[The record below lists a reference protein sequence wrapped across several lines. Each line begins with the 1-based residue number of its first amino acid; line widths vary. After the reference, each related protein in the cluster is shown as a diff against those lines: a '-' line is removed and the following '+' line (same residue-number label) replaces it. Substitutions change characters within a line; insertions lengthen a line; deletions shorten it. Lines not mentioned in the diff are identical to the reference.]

1 MHDIDIDLIEMS
13 LDIMKYVIHR
23 ITEKNPKLGRFKS
36 EAELKA
42 LVGETIT
49 PEGITGE
56 RALHLWKTVLS
67 KATVAIDHP
76 RHLAFVA
83 ASPSRA
89 AVMFDLVTSAASI
102 HGAYWLEGAGG
113 IFAENQA
120 MEWLVSLTGLPKGA
134 FGVFTSG
141 GTAANL
147 SAMITAREYWR
158 SRFPEHERT
167 RGLII
172 TSSGAHSSVKTMASV
187 IDADVLLIDSEE
199 RLEGKELERFIGDIP
214 DNDRQRL
221 FAVVATGGTTNA
233 GIIDDLSGIARV
245 CTDNGVWFHVD
256 CAYGGG
262 ALAADSVRH
271 LFEGI
276 EEADSIT
283 IDPHKW
289 LFCTYDC
296 GAVIYKTP
304 ELAKKAHVQQGSY
317 LEIFKI
323 ADGFNPSD
331 YQLQLTRRLR
341 GLPLWFSL
349 AMHGTDVY
357 KKAIERG
364 IELAHIAAEKITAHP
379 LLELVRP
386 PGLSCVLFRRKG
398 WQPEDYNCW
407 TLKNL
412 DDGFAL
418 VTPTIWKGHGAEETV
433 ARFCFINPDTTE
445 KDIDD
450 ILETMRNTVM
460 SGEL

>member
-1 MHDIDIDLIEMS
+1 MHDIDMGLIEMS
-13 LDIMKYVIHR
+13 LDIMKYAISR

-36 EAELKA
+36 EEELKA
-42 LVGETIT
+42 LAGETIT
-49 PEGITGE
+49 EQGIGGE
-56 RALHLWKTVLS
+56 AALQLWKEVLS
-67 KATVAIDHP
+67 KATISIDHP

-83 ASPSRA
+83 AAPSRA
-89 AVMFDLVTSAASI
+89 SVMFDLVTSASCI

-113 IFAENQA
+113 IYAENQA
-120 MEWLVSLTGLPKGA
+120 MQWLVSLTGMPAGA

-147 SAMITAREYWR
+147 SAMVTARDHWR
-158 SRFPEHERT
+158 SLRPGHQKT

-172 TSSGAHSSVKTMASV
+172 TSLGAHSSIKAMANV
-187 IDADVLLIDSEE
+187 IDADLMFVPTHEK
-199 RLEGKELERFIGDIP
+199 LEGAFLQEFIHTLATR
-214 DNDRQRL
+214 DRERL
-221 FAVVATGGTTNA
+221 FAIVATGGTTNA
-233 GIIDDLSGIARV
+233 GIIDDLAGVAWV
-245 CTDNGVWFHVD
+245 CKKEKVWFHVD

-262 ALAADSVRH
+262 ALAADSVRP
-271 LFEGI
+271 LFNGI

-296 GAVIYKTP
+296 GAVIYRNP
-304 ELAKKAHVQQGSY
+304 ELAKKAHVQHGTY

-323 ADGFNPSD
+323 ANGFNPSD

-349 AMHGTDVY
+349 AMHGTKVY
-357 KKAIERG
+357 KNAVERG
-364 IELAHIAAEKITAHP
+364 IELAKTAAIKITENP
-379 LLELVRP
+379 LLELVRE

-398 WQPEDYNCW
+398 WEPADYNNW
-407 TLKNL
+407 TMKNL

-418 VTPTIWKGHGAEETV
+418 VTPTTWKTDGIEETV

-445 KDIDD
+445 KDLDD
-450 ILETMRNTVM
+450 ILKTM
-460 SGEL
+460 E

>member
-1 MHDIDIDLIEMS
+1 MHDIDMGLIEMS
-13 LDIMKYVIHR
+13 LDIMKIVINR

-36 EAELKA
+36 EEELNE

-56 RALHLWKTVLS
+56 KALHLWKTVLS
-67 KATVAIDHP
+67 KATISIDHP

-89 AVMFDLVTSAASI
+89 AVMFDLVTSAASV
-102 HGAYWLEGAGG
+102 HGAYWLEGAGA

-147 SAMITAREYWR
+147 SAIVTAREYWR
-158 SRFPEHERT
+158 SKNEENQQR
-167 RGLII
+167 RGLILA
-172 TSSGAHSSVKTMASV
+172 SEGAHSSVKAMAKV
-187 IDADVLLIDSEE
+187 VDAELILIDTEE
-199 RLEGKELERFIGDIP
+199 RLTAKELGDAIKKLP
-214 DNDRQRL
+214 DEKRKCL

-233 GIIDDLSGIARV
+233 GIIDDLAGIAKI
-245 CTDNGVWFHVD
+245 CKQEEIWFHAD
-256 CAYGGG
+256 CAYGGA

-271 LFEGI
+271 LFNGI

-289 LFCTYDC
+289 LFSPYDC
-296 GAVIYKTP
+296 GAIIYRNP
-304 ELAKKAHVQQGSY
+304 ELAKKAHKQEGSY
-317 LEIFKI
+317 LDAFKEANGI
-323 ADGFNPSD
+323 NPSD
-331 YQLQLTRRLR
+331 YQIQLTRRVR

-349 AMHGTDVY
+349 AMHGTNVY

-364 IELAHIAAEKITAHP
+364 IELANIAAEKIKKDS
-379 LLELVRP
+379 LLELVRE

-398 WQPEDYNCW
+398 WDAQDYNRW
-407 TLKNL
+407 TFKNL

-418 VTPTIWKGHGAEETV
+418 VTSTKWKRGNEMETV
-433 ARFCFINPDTTE
+433 CRFCFINPDTTE

-450 ILETMRNTVM
+450 ILETMK
-460 SGEL
+460 